1 MPDLD
6 ALLKKMF
13 VEIFDIEEDEFGDD
27 LSYEDTPDW
36 DSLGHMMMV
45 TALTKETG
53 VEFDIE
59 EVMAMETV
67 GHIKLIVEEKLPQS

>member
-1 MPDLD
+1 MGDLD
-6 ALLKKMF
+6 AVLKKLF
-13 VEIFDIEEDEFGDD
+13 LDIFDIQADEYRDD

-36 DSLGHMMMV
+36 DSLGHMKMV
-45 TALTKETG
+45 SALSREFR

-67 GHIKLIVEEKLPQS
+67 AAIKNIVTKKL

>member
-1 MPDLD
+1 MGDLD
-6 ALLKKMF
+6 AVLKKLF
-13 VEIFDIEEDEFGDD
+13 LDIFDIQADEYRDD

-36 DSLGHMMMV
+36 DSLGHMKMV
-45 TALTKETG
+45 SALSREFR

-67 GHIKLIVEEKLPQS
+67 AAIKNIVAKKL

>member
-1 MPDLD
+1 MGDLD
-6 ALLKKMF
+6 AVLKRLF
-13 VEIFDIEEDEFGDD
+13 LDIFDIQEDEYRDD

-36 DSLGHMMMV
+36 DSLGHMKMV
-45 TALTKETG
+45 SALSREFR

-67 GHIKLIVEEKLPQS
+67 AAIKNIVAKKL

>member
-6 ALLKKMF
+6 TKLKSIF
-13 VEIFDIEEDEFGDD
+13 VEVFEIDPGDYCDD
-27 LSYEDTPDW
+27 LSYEETPDW

-45 TALTKETG
+45 AALTKEFG

-67 GHIKLIVEEKLPQS
+67 AHIKRIVTEKM